1 MQSEIPTVLN
11 VFDTDYQLE
20 YSESYSGTVHQEIA
34 IEGYQYCTS
43 LPRAFES
50 LIFESYTNF
59 ILTVG
64 CITVIVI
71 WGSKYLILMQEI
83 CMVEGSL
90 KVRVLLEVPSLDS
103 LVHYFQS
110 IHNNDIFEVRGVQIE
125 NIQNRMVSQN
135 SLNETI
141 NFNLSCAV
149 ALYSLYYPIMKSCN
163 YWNIYN
169 SSLPTIVDKG
179 KKMCCK
185 SSLEHNQQS
194 PANLPRTVD
203 VCETEV
209 NLDNLF
215 KSEGLL
221 TDSLQSKSILENEI
235 IHNSECTGFLISFS
249 SYCISC
255 TFKPTKRSKHM
266 YSPLLYNKRD
276 TSSIQYTKTI
286 NGMASLVDAIRKILE
301 KYNTLGQYRIL
312 FGTCSCK
319 VVDRK
324 ERKKLMIK
332 HRKKNNIIKE
342 WSQQRKK
349 YSW

>member
-1 MQSEIPTVLN
+1 M
-11 VFDTDYQLE
+11 FDTDYQLE

-50 LIFESYTNF
+50 LKFESYTNF

-64 CITVIVI
+64 CITVMVI

-90 KVRVLLEVPSLDS
+90 KVCVLLEVPSLDS

-110 IHNNDIFEVRGVQIE
+110 IHNDIFEVRGVQIE

-149 ALYSLYYPIMKSCN
+149 ALYSLCYSIMKSCN
-163 YWNIYN
+163 YWNYN

-194 PANLPRTVD
+194 PANLPRTAR
-203 VCETEV
+203 C
-209 NLDNLF
+209 L
-215 KSEGLL
+215 
-221 TDSLQSKSILENEI
+221 
-235 IHNSECTGFLISFS
+235 
-249 SYCISC
+249 
-255 TFKPTKRSKHM
+255 
-266 YSPLLYNKRD
+266 
-276 TSSIQYTKTI
+276 
-286 NGMASLVDAIRKILE
+286 
-301 KYNTLGQYRIL
+301 
-312 FGTCSCK
+312 
-319 VVDRK
+319 
-324 ERKKLMIK
+324 
-332 HRKKNNIIKE
+332 
-342 WSQQRKK
+342 
-349 YSW
+349 

>member
-1 MQSEIPTVLN
+1 
-11 VFDTDYQLE
+11 
-20 YSESYSGTVHQEIA
+20 
-34 IEGYQYCTS
+34 
-43 LPRAFES
+43 
-50 LIFESYTNF
+50 
-59 ILTVG
+59 
-64 CITVIVI
+64 
-71 WGSKYLILMQEI
+71 
-83 CMVEGSL
+83 MVEGSL
-90 KVRVLLEVPSLDS
+90 CTCVLLKVQSPDS

-110 IHNNDIFEVRGVQIE
+110 VQNNDIFEVRGVQIE

-149 ALYSLYYPIMKSCN
+149 ALYSLCYPLMKSCN
-163 YWNIYN
+163 YWNYN

-194 PANLPRTVD
+194 LVNLPRTVD

-235 IHNSECTGFLISFS
+235 IYNSECTGFLISFS

-255 TFKPTKRSKHM
+255 TFKSTKRSKCT
-266 YSPLLYNKRD
+266 YSPLLYSKRD
-276 TSSIQYTKTI
+276 TSPIQYTKT
-286 NGMASLVDAIRKILE
+286 
-301 KYNTLGQYRIL
+301 
-312 FGTCSCK
+312 
-319 VVDRK
+319 
-324 ERKKLMIK
+324 
-332 HRKKNNIIKE
+332 
-342 WSQQRKK
+342 
-349 YSW
+349 